1 MSLPTFSNDQIAA
14 QLTDGY
20 WSSRGYAR
28 HSFSLGA
35 GNTIAVNIT
44 GLTAEGQQLARW
56 ALDTWTTVSGI
67 NFSYVATNA
76 SIMFDDNQEGAFS
89 GYSFSGNTTVSATV
103 NVSLAWLSTY
113 GTGRYTYSMQTYV
126 HEIGHALGL
135 GHAGN
140 YNGDATYGVN
150 NHYTNDSWQATV
162 MSYFDQDAN
171 TSVDASF
178 AFAITPMVADIIA
191 IQNLYGNV
199 QARTG
204 NDSYDL
210 SASVAQTIFDTGG
223 RDTFNFLT
231 ATGPLLVDLRPEHY
245 SNTGGLIGNLGIARG
260 TIIENVIGSSY
271 RDTIIGNGAN
281 NNFEGRDGND
291 IFYGEGGHDTASYLT
306 SGADVSIFRFVE
318 GAVTSSRW
326 MGNDLLFGMESIS
339 FLDGSQSLDLAT
351 SGRSILDY
359 AASYA
364 DLAAGFGTDQQ
375 ALFYHFANHGLS
387 EGRSITFD
395 SQLYLGAYG
404 DLRAAFGNNV
414 TLAAEHYIEFGGQ
427 EGRAYTAFNV
437 LDYIASHADLMAGF
451 GANVTAGLAHFK
463 QHGFYEGRGIAFDS
477 QLYLGAY
484 GDLRAGLGTNLQ
496 FAAEHYIN
504 HGWREGRSSAAFN
517 PLEYIASYADLI
529 KGLGANASAGLAHFK
544 QHGWSE
550 GRGDTFS
557 GLKYIAS
564 HADLIEAYHS
574 NANIGTQHYID
585 HGFSEGRRVTFDPSA
600 YLYARG
606 NEDLLAAFGHD
617 YDVATRHYIDFGFY
631 EGRFF
636 A

>member
-35 GNTIAVNIT
+35 GNTLTVNVT
-44 GLTAEGQQLARW
+44 GLTADGQQLARW
-56 ALDTWTTVSGI
+56 ALDTWTAVTGI
-67 NFSYVATNA
+67 NFSYVTTSA

-89 GYSFSGNTTVSATV
+89 GYTFSGNTTMSATV
-103 NVSLAWLSTY
+103 NVSPAWLSTY
-113 GTGRYTYSMQTYV
+113 GTGRYTYSMQTYI

-140 YNGDATYGVN
+140 YNGDATYGVS
-150 NHYTNDSWQATV
+150 NHYANDSWQATV

-191 IQNLYGNV
+191 IQNLYGTV

-204 NDSYDL
+204 NDFYDL
-210 SASVAQTIFDTGG
+210 SSSVAQTIFDTGG

-231 ATGPLLVDLRPEHY
+231 ETGPLLVDLRPEHY
-245 SNTGGLIGNLGIARG
+245 SNIGGLIGNLGIARG
-260 TIIENVIGSSY
+260 TIIENVIGSSH
-271 RDTIIGNGAN
+271 RDTIIGNDAN

-339 FLDGSQSLDLAT
+339 FLDGSRSLDLAT

-359 AASYA
+359 AASYG
-364 DLAAGFGTDQQ
+364 DLAAAFGTDQQ
-375 ALFYHFANHGLS
+375 ALFHHFANHGLS
-387 EGRSITFD
+387 EGRNITFD

-404 DLRAAFGNNV
+404 DLRAAFGNNL
-414 TLAAEHYIEFGGQ
+414 TLAAEHYIEFG
-427 EGRAYTAFNV
+427 
-437 LDYIASHADLMAGF
+437 
-451 GANVTAGLAHFK
+451 AH
-463 QHGFYEGRGIAFDS
+463 
-477 QLYLGAY
+477 
-484 GDLRAGLGTNLQ
+484 
-496 FAAEHYIN
+496 
-504 HGWREGRSSAAFN
+504 EGRSYAVFN
-517 PLEYIASYADLI
+517 ALEYIASYADLI
-529 KGLGANASAGLAHFK
+529 ASFGANAAAGVAHFK
-544 QHGWSE
+544 QYGLSE
-550 GRGDTFS
+550 GREDTFS

-564 HADLIEAYHS
+564 YMDLLQVFHAD
-574 NANIGTQHYID
+574 ANGGAQHYIQYG
-585 HGFSEGRRVTFDPSA
+585 HNEGRHVTFDPYA
-600 YLYARG
+600 YVHAQSNG
-606 NEDLLAAFGHD
+606 DILAHYGSD
-617 YDVATRHYIDFGFY
+617 YEGATQHYIDFGFY
-631 EGRFF
+631 EGRLL